1 MASSSNADTELLTE
15 HFGYPPVSLLD
26 DIINSVNILAE
37 RALNSVEQALLRQP
51 PASLGFKPASFQ
63 KTEKHEKLSQAALEA
78 AADEAHRHEV
88 ENGTH
93 QLETLLCA
101 SIDRNFD
108 KFEIYAMRNILCVKP
123 EDRDWMRLAHYE
135 GLELGED
142 GGAAKD
148 CNLQED
154 DASIA
159 HLHRRLQA
167 SLKLGHLLD
176 VEAQRNEVMLGRLRA
191 LTSTSASRNAA
202 DKEAVASKSLA
213 FLLDRGPL
221 TESDAAHPLTTTTAF
236 ALSQLPALRQLSSVL
251 RQKAPGLAAAVAL
264 DDEEEEDQEK
274 KAAGR
279 DGKDGQSSGKSWRR
293 ERLEYIEGTT
303 RKHLERVRGL
313 NLGRNGEMRG
323 DADGTA
329 QMGSG
334 GGNGGIN
341 NSNNSNNGM
350 AVEPEALTNILS
362 ILREN
367 HGSTGGATVAEEA
380 AQPDDEAMD
389 ES

>member
-1 MASSSNADTELLTE
+1 M
-15 HFGYPPVSLLD
+15 LD

-51 PASLGFKPASFQ
+51 PASLGFRPAAFQ
-63 KTEKHEKLSQAALEA
+63 RGRGEEKLSQDALEA
-78 AADEAHRHEV
+78 AAEEAHRHEV

-108 KFEIYAMRNILCVKP
+108 KFELYAMRNILCVRP

-135 GLELGED
+135 GLNFDAAEGKTSETGAQD
-142 GGAAKD
+142 GAPDGA
-148 CNLQED
+148 ED

-176 VEAQRNEVMLGRLRA
+176 VEAQRNDVMLARLRTLA
-191 LTSTSASRNAA
+191 GPSTTVTTAPIGSSASSAA
-202 DKEAVASKSLA
+202 SLA

-221 TESDAAHPLTTTTAF
+221 TESDAAQPLTTTTAF
-236 ALSQLPALRQLSSVL
+236 ALSQLPALRQLSSEL

-264 DDEEEEDQEK
+264 DDEEEE
-274 KAAGR
+274 AGDFGGGR
-279 DGKDGQSSGKSWRR
+279 AGDSKSWRR
-293 ERLEYIEGTT
+293 ERLEYIEGST

-323 DADGTA
+323 DASSSSQANDG
-329 QMGSG
+329 GS
-334 GGNGGIN
+334 N
-341 NSNNSNNGM
+341 M
-350 AVEPEALTNILS
+350 TVEPEALTNILN

-367 HGSTGGATVAEEA
+367 HGSKEA
-380 AQPDDEAMD
+380 AAEDTTQPDDETMD

>member
-1 MASSSNADTELLTE
+1 MASSATADTELLTE

-51 PASLGFKPASFQ
+51 PASLGFKPAAFQ
-63 KTEKHEKLSQAALEA
+63 RGRGEAKLSPDALEA
-78 AADEAHRHEV
+78 AAKDAHRHEV

-108 KFEIYAMRNILCVKP
+108 KFELYTMRNILCVKP

-135 GLELGED
+135 GLDFATAAE
-142 GGAAKD
+142 GGAGDGAA
-148 CNLQED
+148 D

-167 SLKLGHLLD
+167 SLKLGHLLH
-176 VEAQRNEVMLGRLRA
+176 VEAQRNETMLARLRTLA
-191 LTSTSASRNAA
+191 GTGRGPAADQEQGADPSLSASS
-202 DKEAVASKSLA
+202 ASSGASLA

-221 TESDAAHPLTTTTAF
+221 TESDAAQPLTTTTAF
-236 ALSQLPALRQLSSVL
+236 ALSQLPALRKLSSEL

-264 DDEEEEDQEK
+264 DDEEE
-274 KAAGR
+274 KAG
-279 DGKDGQSSGKSWRR
+279 GGGGGGGGSSGRAGDSKSWRR
-293 ERLEYIEGTT
+293 ERLEYIEGST
-303 RKHLERVRGL
+303 RKHLERIRGL
-313 NLGRNGEMRG
+313 NLGRNGEMRSEQG
-323 DADGTA
+323 SSSQANDG
-329 QMGSG
+329 GH
-334 GGNGGIN
+334 GGNN
-341 NSNNSNNGM
+341 M
-350 AVEPEALTNILS
+350 TVEPEALTNILN
-362 ILREN
+362 ILRQN
-367 HGSTGGATVAEEA
+367 HGGREAEA
-380 AQPDDEAMD
+380 ATGDTTQPEDDTMD

>member
-1 MASSSNADTELLTE
+1 MASSSNADVELLTE

-26 DIINSVNILAE
+26 DIINCVNILAE

-51 PASLGFKPASFQ
+51 PASLGFKPSAFQ
-63 KTEKHEKLSQAALEA
+63 KREKHEKLSQAALEA
-78 AADEAHRHEV
+78 AADEAHHHEV

-108 KFEIYAMRNILCVKP
+108 KFEIYAMRNILCVRP

-135 GLELGED
+135 GLELDSGDNAGNAMASD
-142 GGAAKD
+142 G
-148 CNLQED
+148 
-154 DASIA
+154 DASIT

-167 SLKLGHLLD
+167 SIKLGHLLD
-176 VEAQRNEVMLGRLRA
+176 VEAQRNDAMLDRLRA
-191 LTSTSASRNAA
+191 LTSQSAAGE
-202 DKEAVASKSLA
+202 DASKSLA

-221 TESDAAHPLTTTTAF
+221 TESDAAQPLTTTTAF
-236 ALSQLPALRQLSSVL
+236 ALSQLPALRQLSSEL
-251 RQKAPGLAAAVAL
+251 RQRAPGLAVAVAA
-264 DDEEEEDQEK
+264 DDAAEMDS
-274 KAAGR
+274 AGR
-279 DGKDGQSSGKSWRR
+279 RGERGTDNQPSKTWRR

-303 RKHLERVRGL
+303 RRHLERVRGL

-323 DADGTA
+323 DGDKAAHRGT
-329 QMGSG
+329 SEV
-334 GGNGGIN
+334 
-341 NSNNSNNGM
+341 

-367 HGSTGGATVAEEA
+367 HGSTGDADA
-380 AQPDDEAMD
+380 ADSTARPDVDAMD

>member
-1 MASSSNADTELLTE
+1 MASSATADTELLTE

-63 KTEKHEKLSQAALEA
+63 RGRGEEKLSQDALEA
-78 AADEAHRHEV
+78 AAEDAHRHEV

-108 KFEIYAMRNILCVKP
+108 KFEIYAMRNIMVVKP

-135 GLELGED
+135 GLDFEAATAEGNAADAGNGDAGE
-142 GGAAKD
+142 
-148 CNLQED
+148 ED

-167 SLKLGHLLD
+167 SIKLGHLLD
-176 VEAQRNEVMLGRLRA
+176 VEAQKNEAMLAKLRTLA
-191 LTSTSASRNAA
+191 VPRTPESTPSAA
-202 DKEAVASKSLA
+202 SLA

-221 TESDAAHPLTTTTAF
+221 TESDAAQPLTTTTAF
-236 ALSQLPALRQLSSVL
+236 ALSQLPALRQLSSEL

-264 DDEEEEDQEK
+264 DDEEKE
-274 KAAGR
+274 AG
-279 DGKDGQSSGKSWRR
+279 DNSGSSGRAGDSKSWRR
-293 ERLEYIEGTT
+293 ERLEYIEGST
-303 RKHLERVRGL
+303 RKHLERARGL

-323 DADGTA
+323 DASSSSQNNDG
-329 QMGSG
+329 GS
-334 GGNGGIN
+334 N
-341 NSNNSNNGM
+341 M
-350 AVEPEALTNILS
+350 TVEPEALTNILN
-362 ILREN
+362 ILRDN
-367 HGSTGGATVAEEA
+367 HGSKEA
-380 AQPDDEAMD
+380 AAEDTSQPEDETMD

>member
-1 MASSSNADTELLTE
+1 MASSTNADTELLTE

-51 PASLGFKPASFQ
+51 PASLGFKPSHFQ
-63 KTEKHEKLSQAALEA
+63 KSDKTGKLSQAALEA
-78 AADEAHRHEV
+78 AADEAHQHEV

-123 EDRDWMRLAHYE
+123 EDRDWIRLAHYE
-135 GLELGED
+135 GLELGD
-142 GGAAKD
+142 DVVATAAAAAGGAGR
-148 CNLQED
+148 ED

-167 SLKLGHLLD
+167 SIKLGHLLD

-191 LTSTSASRNAA
+191 LTSSTPMTTATATA
-202 DKEAVASKSLA
+202 TETEKEKEMASKSLA

-221 TESDAAHPLTTTTAF
+221 TESDAAQPLTTTTAF
-236 ALSQLPALRQLSSVL
+236 ALSQLPALRQLSSEL
-251 RQKAPGLAAAVAL
+251 RKKAPGLAAAVAL
-264 DDEEEEDQEK
+264 DDEREEGGDKEQDY
-274 KAAGR
+274 AR
-279 DGKDGQSSGKSWRR
+279 DGKSDKSWRR
-293 ERLEYIEGTT
+293 ERLEYIEGST

-323 DADGTA
+323 DADGTTQA
-329 QMGSG
+329 GT
-334 GGNGGIN
+334 
-341 NSNNSNNGM
+341 SNNGM
-350 AVEPEALTNILS
+350 AVEPEALTNILN

-367 HGSTGGATVAEEA
+367 HGRTAQDTAAEPEG
-380 AQPDDEAMD
+380 EAMD

>member
-1 MASSSNADTELLTE
+1 MASSSNADIELLTE

-26 DIINSVNILAE
+26 DIINCVNILAE

-51 PASLGFKPASFQ
+51 PASLGFKPAAFQ
-63 KTEKHEKLSQAALEA
+63 KRDRSEKLSQAALEA
-78 AADEAHRHEV
+78 AAEEAHHHEV

-108 KFEIYAMRNILCVKP
+108 KFEIYAMRNILCVRP

-135 GLELGED
+135 GLELDSTDASLDSEG
-142 GGAAKD
+142 
-148 CNLQED
+148 
-154 DASIA
+154 DASIT

-167 SLKLGHLLD
+167 SIKLGHLLD
-176 VEAQRNEVMLGRLRA
+176 VEAQRNEAMLARLRA
-191 LTSTSASRNAA
+191 LTSNNAA
-202 DKEAVASKSLA
+202 GTDPSKSLA

-221 TESDAAHPLTTTTAF
+221 TESDAAQPLTTTTAF
-236 ALSQLPALRQLSSVL
+236 ALSQLPALRQLSSEL
-251 RQKAPGLAAAVAL
+251 RQRAPGLTAAVAF
-264 DDEEEEDQEK
+264 DDEAEADLVGRRGEE
-274 KAAGR
+274 
-279 DGKDGQSSGKSWRR
+279 GKDGKSGKTWRR

-303 RKHLERVRGL
+303 RRHLERVRGL

-323 DADGTA
+323 DADGAA
-329 QMGSG
+329 QKGSK
-334 GGNGGIN
+334 
-341 NSNNSNNGM
+341 NSDM

-367 HGSTGGATVAEEA
+367 HGSTEDTTVDGT

>member
-1 MASSSNADTELLTE
+1 MASSTNADTELLTE

-63 KTEKHEKLSQAALEA
+63 KQDKNEKKLSQAALEA
-78 AADEAHRHEV
+78 AAEEAHQHEV

-135 GLELGED
+135 GLDLD
-142 GGAAKD
+142 STAATTGD
-148 CNLQED
+148 AGTDE

-176 VEAQRNEVMLGRLRA
+176 VEAQRNEVLLARLRA
-191 LTSTSASRNAA
+191 LTSSSSSAAEPAS
-202 DKEAVASKSLA
+202 SKSLA

-221 TESDAAHPLTTTTAF
+221 TESDAAQPLTTTTAF
-236 ALSQLPALRQLSSVL
+236 ALSQLPALRQLSSEL

-264 DDEEEEDQEK
+264 DDEEDEL

-279 DGKDGQSSGKSWRR
+279 DGKDSKSWRR
-293 ERLEYIEGTT
+293 ERLEYVEGST

-313 NLGRNGEMRG
+313 NLGRNGETRG
-323 DADGTA
+323 DANGIA
-329 QMGSG
+329 QAGA
-334 GGNGGIN
+334 
-341 NSNNSNNGM
+341 NSNNSGM

-367 HGSTGGATVAEEA
+367 HGSTSDAAVAA
-380 AQPDDEAMD
+380 DDGTAQPDGEAMD